1 VTACRRHRQT
11 IRGMEWLGTLLA
23 LTSSERALDI
33 AVVMFEAWEGHQI
46 EVEAQ
51 TRSENLPE
59 PNFYRSL

>member
-1 VTACRRHRQT
+1 
-11 IRGMEWLGTLLA
+11 MEWLGTLLA